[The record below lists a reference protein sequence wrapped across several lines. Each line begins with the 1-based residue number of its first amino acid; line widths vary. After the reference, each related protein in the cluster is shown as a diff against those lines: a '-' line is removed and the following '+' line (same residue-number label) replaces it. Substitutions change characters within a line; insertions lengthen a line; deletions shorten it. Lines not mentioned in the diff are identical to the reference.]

1 MNPSSALNWAVN
13 LLIVQGLLGAF
24 DTLYHHEL
32 TQDLAHSPRA
42 RRELSI
48 HAVRS
53 VLYGVLFAS
62 LANLRFLGAW
72 VIAVAA
78 LVLVEIGLTL
88 WDFVV
93 EDRSRKLPATE
104 RVLHTVLA
112 INGGALFGLY
122 ALQLAAWSEAPTAL
136 DAANLGWRGG
146 LLSVFAL
153 GVAASGIRDGL
164 AAYRMGQREPDANP
178 FAGQP
183 HRNVLVTGGT
193 GFIGEVLVTH
203 LLDAGHTVTLLARDP
218 LRAAYPFHGRARSV
232 TSIGQL
238 HPKEHFDVVVNLAGA
253 PVLGPR
259 WSKRRQAQLLASRVG
274 ITQTLLEWVKT
285 SQRKPGT
292 WIQASAIGY
301 YGVRAPTEWLSEESA
316 PGSGFMS
323 ELCQQWEASVQ
334 PLHGYGVRVVTL
346 RLGLVFGPG
355 GALPALL
362 LPHYLGVGGR
372 LGDGHQVMSWIHRDD
387 VMRIV
392 ARAMSNPD
400 MRGVYNAVAP
410 GSLSQI
416 EFARTV
422 GMVLRRPVWLP
433 VPAAPVRWAAG
444 EMAQLLLDGQRVTPS
459 RLTQEGFGFRFS
471 VAEEALRDLTKTSRT
486 SPRAHHAHTRGGNH
500 T

>member
-1 MNPSSALNWAVN
+1 MNTSPALNWAVT

-32 TQDLAHSPRA
+32 TQDLAHRPKA

-62 LANLRFLGAW
+62 LANLMFLGAW

-78 LVLVEIGLTL
+78 LVLVEVGLTL

-93 EDRSRKLPATE
+93 EDQSRKLPATE

-112 INGGALFGLY
+112 INGGALFGMY
-122 ALQLAAWSEAPTAL
+122 ALQLVAWSEAPTAL
-136 DAANLGWRGG
+136 GAANLGWRGW
-146 LLSVFAL
+146 LLSLFAV
-153 GVAASGIRDGL
+153 GAAVSGIRDGL
-164 AAYRMGQREPDANP
+164 AAYRMGRREPDANP

-193 GFIGEVLVTH
+193 GFIGEALVTH

-218 LRAAYPFHGRARSV
+218 LRAAYLFHGRARSV
-232 TSIGQL
+232 RSIEQL
-238 HPKEHFDVVVNLAGA
+238 RPQECFDVVVNLAGA
-253 PVLGPR
+253 PVLGQR
-259 WSKRRQAQLLASRVG
+259 WSKRRQVQLLASRVG
-274 ITQTLLEWVKT
+274 VTQALLEWVKT
-285 SQRKPGT
+285 SERKPST

-301 YGVRAPTEWLSEESA
+301 YGVRAPTESLTEESA

-323 ELCQQWEASVQ
+323 ELCQQWEASAQ
-334 PLHGYGVRVVTL
+334 PPHSYGVRVVTM

-355 GALPALL
+355 GALPAML
-362 LPHYLGVGGR
+362 LPYYLGVGGR
-372 LGDGHQVMSWIHRDD
+372 LGDGHQVMSWIHRND

-392 ARAMSNPD
+392 ARAISNPD

-410 GSLSQI
+410 NSLSQA
-416 EFARTV
+416 EFARTA
-422 GMVLRRPVWLP
+422 GKVLGRPVWFHI
-433 VPAAPVRWAAG
+433 PAAPVRWAAG
-444 EMAQLLLDGQRVTPS
+444 EMAQLLLDGQRVTSS
-459 RLTQEGFGFRFS
+459 RLTQEGFRFRFPLM
-471 VAEEALRDLTKTSRT
+471 EEALRDLTANSCARQGAARVRT
-486 SPRAHHAHTRGGNH
+486 SGSERT
-500 T
+500 